1 MAYHHGN
8 ARAAILQAAAE
19 LLEREGAAGLSL
31 RQAAE
36 RAGLSR
42 QAPYNHFADKEA
54 MLAEL
59 ARDGFERLAGRIC
72 AEAGPGAAPSE
83 RLARAAEAYIA
94 FGQER
99 PALFRLMF
107 GRELVDLS
115 GHEAARQAASAALA
129 ELSAIIGTLAPG
141 RDVDEAALAAWSIVH
156 GYTSLCI
163 EAGLEG
169 AEYRRQRAV
178 LFARAIEALLH
189 PPSPDGVPPGG
200 SAGPGCVRGA

>member
-8 ARAAILQAAAE
+8 ARAALLAAAAE
-19 LLEREGAAGLSL
+19 LLESEGAARLSL
-31 RQAAE
+31 RQSAE

-54 MLAEL
+54 LLAEL
-59 ARDGFERLAGRIC
+59 VREGYQRLGSRIS
-72 AEAGPGAAPSE
+72 ADANPGAAPSE

-107 GRELVDLS
+107 GKELVDLS
-115 GHEAARQAASAALA
+115 KHGSAQEAASAALA
-129 ELSAIIGTLAPG
+129 ELSAIVEAIAPAADTREVTL
-141 RDVDEAALAAWSIVH
+141 VAWSLVH

-163 EAGLEG
+163 ETGLEG
-169 AEYRRQRAV
+169 EDQRRHRAH
-178 LFARAIEALLH
+178 LFARTVEALTR
-189 PPSPDGVPPGG
+189 VP
-200 SAGPGCVRGA
+200 VV

>member
-8 ARAAILQAAAE
+8 ARAALLSAAAE
-19 LLEREGAAGLSL
+19 LLESEGAARLSL
-31 RQAAE
+31 RQSAE

-42 QAPYNHFADKEA
+42 QAPYNHFVNKETL
-54 MLAEL
+54 LAEL
-59 ARDGFERLAGRIC
+59 VRDGYQRLGSRIS
-72 AEAGPGAAPSE
+72 ADANPGAAPSE

-107 GRELVDLS
+107 SKELIDLS
-115 GHEAARQAASAALA
+115 KHGSAQEAASAAMA
-129 ELSAIIGTLAPG
+129 ELSAIIEALAPATDA
-141 RDVDEAALAAWSIVH
+141 REVTLVAWSLVH

-169 AEYRRQRAV
+169 EEKRRQRAQ
-178 LFARAIEALLH
+178 LFARTIEALTR
-189 PPSPDGVPPGG
+189 VP
-200 SAGPGCVRGA
+200 VV